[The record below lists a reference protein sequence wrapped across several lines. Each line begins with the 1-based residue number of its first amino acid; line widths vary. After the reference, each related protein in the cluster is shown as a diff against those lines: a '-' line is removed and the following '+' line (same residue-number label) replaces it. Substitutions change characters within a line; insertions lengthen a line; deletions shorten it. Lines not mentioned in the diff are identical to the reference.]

1 MKQKYQSKILE
12 AVHEEAQALF
22 AADVID
28 AERITEYDRACI
40 VSKPRKTPVSAS
52 AAASGPRPVVPAYAR
67 ASNKRTQG
75 L

>member
-12 AVHEEAQALF
+12 TVHEEAQALF

-28 AERITEYDRACI
+28 KERMTEYDQACI

-52 AAASGPRPVVPAYAR
+52 TPASGTRPVIPAYAR
-67 ASNKRTQG
+67 KQ
-75 L
+75 